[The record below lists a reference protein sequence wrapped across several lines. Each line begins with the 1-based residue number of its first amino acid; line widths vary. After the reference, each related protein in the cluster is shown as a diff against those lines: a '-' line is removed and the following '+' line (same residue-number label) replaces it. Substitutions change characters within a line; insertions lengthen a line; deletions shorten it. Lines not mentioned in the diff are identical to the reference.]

1 MEEEYGSIFS
11 ESESPRAV
19 IFKRGYKNATSLDS
33 IIKLMR
39 QSNVTAI
46 NRASNETE
54 ECQEGLE
61 CMLEEMGYWAVLGVR
76 GDMVQKYKEAYGI
89 IDTKVVTGKLNSTP
103 FKIVLTA

>member
-1 MEEEYGSIFS
+1 MEEQFGNIFS

-39 QSNVTAI
+39 QNNVTAI
-46 NRASNETE
+46 NRASNETG
-54 ECQEGLE
+54 ECQEGLD
-61 CMLEEMGYWAVLGVR
+61 CMVEEIGYWSVLGVR

-89 IDTKVVTGKLNSTP
+89 IDTKIATGMFTITIKNTS
-103 FKIVLTA
+103 I